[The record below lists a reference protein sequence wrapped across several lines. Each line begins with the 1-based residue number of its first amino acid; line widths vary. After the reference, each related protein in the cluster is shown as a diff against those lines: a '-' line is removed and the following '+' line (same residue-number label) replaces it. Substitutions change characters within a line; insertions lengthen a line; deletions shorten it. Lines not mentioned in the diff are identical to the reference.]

1 MAESIVI
8 LGIDFTS
15 APCRRKPMTCAR
27 ASFDGDMLRLD
38 DLVRWRNFDEF
49 EDALAAPG
57 PWIAGIDFPFG
68 QSRRFVENIGWPR
81 DWAGYVEVVASLDH
95 KSFKTTLEDYKKE
108 RPQGD
113 KQHKR
118 VCDVIS
124 RSQSPQTLYYTPV
137 GLMFFEGAPRLLRAG
152 VHLPHNHDGDMS
164 RIVLEAYPGVAA
176 RQLIG
181 DRSYKSDNKKKQ
193 TEEHHRARRDIWTS
207 LTGREGEARYGF
219 AIDAPQELADDPG
232 ADDLDALICA
242 VQAAWGWIQRE
253 HSFGAPPI
261 QDRLEGWI
269 SDPALAKSLS

>member
-1 MAESIVI
+1 MAESIVV

-57 PWIAGIDFPFG
+57 TWIAGIDFPFG

-95 KSFKTTLEDYKKE
+95 KSFKTTLADYKKE

-124 RSQSPQTLYYTPV
+124 RSQSPQTLDYTPV
-137 GLMFFEGAPRLLRAG
+137 GLMFFEGAPRLLRP
-152 VHLPHNHDGDMS
+152 VFIC
-164 RIVLEAYPGVAA
+164 R
-176 RQLIG
+176 
-181 DRSYKSDNKKKQ
+181 
-193 TEEHHRARRDIWTS
+193 TT
-207 LTGREGEARYGF
+207 TT
-219 AIDAPQELADDPG
+219 AICPELF
-232 ADDLDALICA
+232 LK
-242 VQAAWGWIQRE
+242 
-253 HSFGAPPI
+253 PI
-261 QDRLEGWI
+261 
-269 SDPALAKSLS
+269 PV